1 MIRFLCLLSWG
12 ILLGCGFHF
21 AVGENPHGGPLQ
33 PVTVRDLG
41 AQRVGENLRARLPA
55 ALAARGLRGGTGP
68 SKALK
73 IEVLPWK
80 EVPLYSSVPSGLV
93 AYGEQFTVEA
103 TARVANSP
111 RVYRAR
117 ATVRVDPSGEPASRI
132 QALNR
137 AAESLGQR
145 LAEALAVALK

>member
-1 MIRFLCLLSWG
+1 M
-12 ILLGCGFHF
+12 GCGFHF
-21 AVGENPHGGPLQ
+21 AVGENRHGGPLQ

-41 AQRVGENLRARLPA
+41 AQRVGETLRARLPA
-55 ALAARGLRGGTGP
+55 SLAARGLRGGPGA
-68 SKALK
+68 SKSLT
-73 IEVLPWK
+73 IEVQPWK
-80 EVPLYSSVPSGLV
+80 ELPLYSSVPSGVV

-103 TARVANSP
+103 TARIAGSA

-117 ATVRVDPSGEPASRI
+117 ATVQVDPEGDPAGRI

-145 LAEALAVALK
+145 LADALAEALK